1 MKYLEK
7 NNLNDLIENGTHL
20 VDFYADWCGPCKM
33 LHPVLESL
41 DKIIDIIKINVDKFD
56 DLANEYKVMSIPTI
70 IFFKD
75 GKMIKELVGF
85 HSAEEFKEIIEKL

>member
-33 LHPVLESL
+33 LHPILESL
-41 DKIIDIIKINVDKFD
+41 DKLIDIIKINVDKFD

>member
-41 DKIIDIIKINVDKFD
+41 DKLIDIIKINVDKFD